1 MSMQEMNRRAAGGI
15 EIVARAR
22 QTAIAMSASIGLGLV
37 APSALGTPTGGE
49 FITPQGGGGIYQFGD
64 VTNVLLD
71 SGVSLNRHIIDWQGL
86 NLAQNESL
94 NFLGLDGYRVLNRV
108 VGSGATQIDG
118 ILNASTGHVYV
129 VNAAGVIFGQNS
141 VINASSMHAAAA
153 AVTNEDFLSGD
164 SLTFDVGPGSVEFHG
179 TLNGATH
186 VSLIGSRVVN
196 TSDLSAGM
204 IVMAVGDTVI
214 LKDLMNSRI
223 SVEIDGSDM
232 NADYTPQAG
241 SQTATIESGDPAIH
255 NSGSLNAGAG
265 GGVTLAA
272 GDMLGLAIQH
282 DGEIH
287 AAGGDVD
294 IVAQGGAV
302 WTSMDNPDV
311 GSAGLI
317 DVSSTS
323 GAGTISLIGSAVVH
337 EGLSRAVGQGGS
349 VALRSF
355 ANTVLDD
362 AARID
367 TSGGGG
373 FGVADAGTIL
383 LESTN
388 GTVYAGQ
395 PVALVAN
402 GGTWGGNG
410 GDVTIRGASLEFLPI
425 VRQTANSSSYQNGAL
440 VIDASGRTRV
450 IASADPLSP
459 VDYADLS
466 TAIVGG
472 GQFGRVG
479 VAEGQ
484 TLSSVSGALTLAS
497 TEALRMQSSLTI
509 DDVATL
515 VSTDIQLA
523 IDDAEQRVQAHTLTL
538 VGGVSMEDHA
548 TLHGGDSL
556 RLTVGAVMGDGVS
569 SLTLSTERLTDI
581 EGDLGGGEAQL
592 GSLTISAGSNL
603 AFNGDGNDLVQSVYV
618 AGDLTVIGAGDP
630 IMATATQDLELHV
643 DGNVSIA
650 AGGETPL
657 SFSTGQGIN
666 LQAGGAIDNKGSF
679 SVDGNFA
686 MSGSEVDNTGGI
698 LASSV
703 VLRSTSGDLTTS
715 GPLEAIGTARGG
727 GDAFGISLDSA
738 GALTV
743 VGDGLNVAPD
753 SLDGFVNLTAVDTL
767 TLSTTIDAPT
777 GAVSLTS
784 TAGDMTIG
792 DTITGGVA
800 TLTAAGD
807 VHIDSS
813 VDSAGSLHVEATEG
827 HLAVAADLT
836 GGDVTL
842 AGGSIGIG
850 SAVTSSSTLAATAT
864 SGDLDVDA
872 AVTGEA
878 INLSADAGVLTTRV
892 DLEAGELALSGGSLV
907 TERTLKTMSDRGAGD
922 ITLHAG
928 TGDLRIDQTVDAA
941 GALEATADAGEIV
954 AAETLS
960 GQAVSLQA
968 ASGMTLADIL
978 STSTALLAT
987 TDTGDVSVAGVQA
1000 GGDLTVNV
1008 LDGSMTATGLLD
1020 GDAVD
1025 VAASGDM
1032 SLVDVT
1038 ADDAM
1043 TLAAGGALTLDT
1055 ATAAGNLTVN
1065 GGDVTASGGMSG
1077 ADVNLTGDAMSVAGV
1092 TASGDLTINGG
1103 DVTASGGMSG
1113 DAVALTGDAVS
1124 VADVTAT
1131 GTLMIDAASLMA
1143 SGDLAGDSVDALST
1157 GDMTLAN
1164 VTADDSVALAA
1175 GGVLTL
1181 SQAGAGGDLRVDAG
1195 SVNVT
1200 GELAGD
1206 AVSLDAAGDMTLA
1219 GVTADDSLTMT
1230 AGGDVTLA
1238 AAAAAGDLTI
1248 TSGDLT
1254 ASGAMSGADVNLTG
1268 DAMSVAGVTASGDLT
1283 IMAGDVTAS
1292 GGMSGDAVA
1301 LTGDAVSVADVTATG
1316 TLMIDA
1322 ASLMASGDLAGDSVD
1337 ASSTGDMTLGDV
1349 TADDALTMTAGGEMT
1364 TSGAVTG
1371 GQVAM
1376 TAAALTLGGGDV
1388 AATTGDLTID
1398 VDAIDIAADT
1408 TVSAFADMAFG
1419 ASGSRTQLAAGLDLD
1434 AGGDLSLNSAVDG
1447 GGPLTASA
1455 GGELLVSGDIGGVEA
1470 VSSLTL
1476 DADRLVLATGTGVI
1490 AATGDMS
1497 LNGSSRDALEGG
1509 LPSIYGFGDAL
1520 TIASRDGD
1528 LRIGSNQGL
1537 AYLGDLTLD
1546 AGGDLTVGDM
1556 TALGDLTLR
1565 GSNIVVQRRAAEAI
1579 LTPSGSKASPQTS
1592 IVSGGDLLV
1601 DGAMAVSGDG
1611 ADPRLAGVDSTR
1623 GVDVRYVG
1631 DAQPFTAADMELV
1644 DAGQDRLALVPLP
1657 SNGPSPDD
1665 PTLVAAESHLGEVE
1679 FEAAASDLNW
1689 RLVETEVLA
1698 QLGIEVVEGAERP
1711 SGGSRFARA
1720 GFVENELTPTLADP
1734 AGGLIQVVRSR
1745 LDPRFV
1751 QRAVVAYADVISTGN
1766 EPGTLTDAG
1775 TVLRAAEASWRD
1787 QPAGDAEPLAYQ
1799 AWLQQGDTPVQQDAM
1814 RILTSLQTTYEDLHR
1829 AGLTAAEIEAS
1840 RRFVASQMGED
1851 GAPVQLAA
1859 KADSSRPKS

>member
-1092 TASGDLTINGG
+1092 TASGDLTI
-1103 DVTASGGMSG
+1103 
-1113 DAVALTGDAVS
+1113 
-1124 VADVTAT
+1124 
-1131 GTLMIDAASLMA
+1131 
-1143 SGDLAGDSVDALST
+1143 
-1157 GDMTLAN
+1157 
-1164 VTADDSVALAA
+1164 
-1175 GGVLTL
+1175 
-1181 SQAGAGGDLRVDAG
+1181 
-1195 SVNVT
+1195 
-1200 GELAGD
+1200 
-1206 AVSLDAAGDMTLA
+1206 
-1219 GVTADDSLTMT
+1219 
-1230 AGGDVTLA
+1230 
-1238 AAAAAGDLTI
+1238 
-1248 TSGDLT
+1248 
-1254 ASGAMSGADVNLTG
+1254 
-1268 DAMSVAGVTASGDLT
+1268 
-1283 IMAGDVTAS
+1283 MAGDVTAS